1 MNAFVRD
8 GSIVFIILNDGMIL
22 ASDRQHDALVP
33 DLAPQRIRDELELLQ
48 LPLHALELVGE
59 GDRRVEPLRGL
70 FVHGLGNFHDITHVE
85 GHVLGPDRPADE
97 SADDIE
103 EHVLLEILGP
113 INLES
118 FLLVD
123 DDGQDSGEYV
133 LNPFVSWAEVEAEH
147 LDDAIGIIIMAQTAQ
162 NSNKNAPKKRAKRT
176 KKVLSDAELA
186 AKLLKKERQREAEV
200 ARVRK
205 ANAEHLKATRT
216 SVPPVVAP
224 RTKPSTNHLAH
235 VRIGERVQVMANTSP
250 GYNRPAGSGYVQ
262 VVTGTGA
269 ETVVSVKYDAVFGGL
284 LHHDVPY
291 DDITIILF
299 GQEFL
304 QPNLAA
310 GRAKREV
317 PVVDEPMAASESD
330 RRHPIFDLL
339 ERLNDGY
346 SSGKP
351 KGFHRAELG
360 LGKPG
365 SKQMNDAEN

>member
-147 LDDAIGIIIMAQTAQ
+147 LDDAIGILGDGEDFILARCSLVVQDDISTVGDH
-162 NSNKNAPKKRAKRT
+162 PG
-176 KKVLSDAELA
+176 LGELGFVD
-186 AKLLKKERQREAEV
+186 EDEAE
-200 ARVRK
+200 
-205 ANAEHLKATRT
+205 
-216 SVPPVVAP
+216 
-224 RTKPSTNHLAH
+224 
-235 VRIGERVQVMANTSP
+235 
-250 GYNRPAGSGYVQ
+250 
-262 VVTGTGA
+262 
-269 ETVVSVKYDAVFGGL
+269 
-284 LHHDVPY
+284 HDDFICY
-291 DDITIILF
+291 C
-299 GQEFL
+299 
-304 QPNLAA
+304 
-310 GRAKREV
+310 
-317 PVVDEPMAASESD
+317 
-330 RRHPIFDLL
+330 
-339 ERLNDGY
+339 
-346 SSGKP
+346 
-351 KGFHRAELG
+351 
-360 LGKPG
+360 
-365 SKQMNDAEN
+365 